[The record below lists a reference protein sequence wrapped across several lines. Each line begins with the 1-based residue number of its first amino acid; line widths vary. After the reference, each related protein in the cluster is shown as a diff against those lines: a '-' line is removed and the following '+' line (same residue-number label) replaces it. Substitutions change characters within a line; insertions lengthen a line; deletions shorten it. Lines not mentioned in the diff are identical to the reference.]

1 MRILSSPPRA
11 VIDPSTQQPRFG
23 SFRGSLPRVDFAP
36 LGKGRLYRRT
46 HHKRWMYVAI
56 ASDELF
62 VVAVVVDLGYLMT
75 AFTFAQITGE
85 RGLRVDHSVIG
96 PPGSGEVND
105 TAGEGSVAR
114 LRLGRSSLRIA
125 RPIGA
130 DHYEVDVDVKD
141 LVVRARVDAAAAPP
155 AISMIAAPPGGLV
168 SATEKRALLGA
179 TGEAI
184 VGGKRWSLD
193 GALAGYDYT
202 NGYLARRTSW
212 KWAFA
217 LGRART
223 GERVAL
229 NLTEGFV
236 GEAECAVW
244 IDDELY
250 PASEGRFDFDPAS
263 PMNPWRVGSAD
274 GAVDLRFE
282 PAGIHA
288 EHKNFGI
295 IASRFIQPVGVFRGT
310 IRAGGREFEMDRV
323 PGVVEDQEVLW

>member
-1 MRILSSPPRA
+1 
-11 VIDPSTQQPRFG
+11 
-23 SFRGSLPRVDFAP
+23 
-36 LGKGRLYRRT
+36 
-46 HHKRWMYVAI
+46 
-56 ASDELF
+56 
-62 VVAVVVDLGYLMT
+62 
-75 AFTFAQITGE
+75 
-85 RGLRVDHSVIG
+85 
-96 PPGSGEVND
+96 
-105 TAGEGSVAR
+105 
-114 LRLGRSSLRIA
+114 
-125 RPIGA
+125 
-130 DHYEVDVDVKD
+130 
-141 LVVRARVDAAAAPP
+141 
-155 AISMIAAPPGGLV
+155 LV
-168 SATEKRALLGA
+168 SATEKRVLLGA

-184 VGGKRWSLD
+184 VAGKRWSLD

-244 IDDELY
+244 VDAELH
-250 PASEGRFDFDPAS
+250 PVGEGRFDFDLAS
-263 PMNPWRVGSAD
+263 PMTPWRVGSAD

-295 IASRFIQPVGVFRGT
+295 VASRFIQPVGVFRGT
-310 IRAGGREFEMDRV
+310 IRAGGRELEIDRV